1 MIDVPRKGFLDAL
14 KTVAPAVKTGD
25 NRYTGRVRLTGN
37 GNLTVQG
44 FNGDLG
50 ITAEVDTAAMFET
63 TVVPFDPLLRFVTTA
78 DADITIDFE
87 DNDCIVKS
95 GTARLAL
102 RTMDAA
108 DLPRIVDSA
117 GDPLHLASELLDQ
130 IGACLYAASPDPSRP
145 ILTGLGLIDGWAVC
159 TDSYRLSA
167 VRLDAN
173 LPDAIIPADVVRQV
187 IKTGGPAFLAVD
199 DARATF
205 GVGTTRWTTRL
216 IMGSF
221 PQWQRL
227 VGTPAGKLTADRQ
240 ALLDG
245 LEQVDLFGSEWVRL
259 EAMGDQ
265 IGLGTRAQDG
275 DTAAA
280 LVKGTVSDTVSFTLR
295 YLVDLLKALP
305 GDEVDVGMD
314 GASKPAVVGT
324 LEGGKVD
331 LLMPVRQN

>member
-1 MIDVPRKGFLDAL
+1 MITVARKGLLDAL
-14 KTVAPAVKTGD
+14 KVVAPAVKAGD
-25 NRYTGRVRLTGN
+25 GRFLHKVRLTGN
-37 GNLTVQG
+37 GNLLVQG

-50 ITAEVDTAAMFET
+50 VSAEVDAAAMFAT
-63 TVVPFDPLLRFVTTA
+63 TVVPFDPLLRFVTSA
-78 DADITIDFE
+78 DADVTIDFE
-87 DNDCIVKS
+87 DADCVVTS
-95 GTARLAL
+95 GTARLVL
-102 RTMDAA
+102 RTMDAS
-108 DLPRIVDSA
+108 DLPRITEAA
-117 GDPLHLASELLDQ
+117 GEPLHLPAELLEQ
-130 IGACLYAASPDPSRP
+130 IGSCLYAASPDPSRP
-145 ILTGLGLIDGWAVC
+145 VLTGLGLVDGWAVC

-167 VRLDAN
+167 VKLDAN

-216 IMGSF
+216 IMGQF
-221 PQWQRL
+221 PNWQRL
-227 VGTPAGKLTADRQ
+227 VGAPAGQLVADKQ

-245 LEQVDLFGSEWVRL
+245 LEQVDLFGSELVRL

-280 LVKGTVSDTVSFTLR
+280 LVKGTVSDTVSFTMR

-305 GDEVDVGMD
+305 GDEIVVGVDGP
-314 GASKPAVVGT
+314 SKPAVVGT
-324 LEGGKVD
+324 LEGGRIQ
-331 LLMPVRQN
+331 LLMPVRQS